1 MVTRIAV
8 LGAECTGKTQLT
20 QTLQQTFLQR
30 ANAVVLVPEVLR
42 TWCAQ
47 AGRTPQAHEQAHIA
61 HAQAAALDH
70 AIASLSHPVLPAD
83 PVQLAPRPTA
93 QHALVISDTSALM
106 TAVYSDVL
114 FDDTSLYPWALEQQ
128 RQFDLTLLLGL
139 DLPWVGDGIQRD
151 GPRVQAHIDARLR
164 QVLETHGL
172 SYTLVYGAGSHRL
185 ECALQ
190 AIGHHWAVSEAPVAR
205 KASNWQWSC
214 EKCSDAGCEHQLFSA
229 LLRTSAR

>member
-20 QTLQQTFLQR
+20 QGLLQTCLQR
-30 ANAVVLVPEVLR
+30 GDAAVHVPELLR
-42 TWCAQ
+42 SWCAQ

-61 HAQAAALDH
+61 HAQAGALDQ
-70 AIASLSHPVLPAD
+70 AIASLSHPALPL
-83 PVQLAPRPTA
+83 QLAPRPNA

-114 FDDTSLYPWALEQQ
+114 FGDASLYPWALAQQ
-128 RQFDLTLLLGL
+128 RQFDLTLVMGL

-151 GPRVQAHIDARLR
+151 GPHIQGQIDARLR
-164 QVLETHGL
+164 AVLETH
-172 SYTLVYGAGSHRL
+172 SVVYTVVYGAGPRRL

-190 AIGHHWAVSEAPVAR
+190 AISHQHAESVAPAGR
-205 KASNWQWSC
+205 TASRWQWSC
-214 EKCSDAGCEHQLFSA
+214 EKCSDAGYEHQLFSA
-229 LLRTSAR
+229 LLRDSAR

>member
-20 QTLQQTFLQR
+20 QTLQQALLQR

-42 TWCAQ
+42 TWCTQ

-61 HAQAAALDH
+61 HAQADALEH
-70 AIASLSHPVLPAD
+70 AIASLSRPAHLTSASANQN
-83 PVQLAPRPTA
+83 VT
-93 QHALVISDTSALM
+93 VISDTSALM

-114 FDDTSLYPWALEQQ
+114 FDDTSLYTWALEQQ

-151 GPRVQAHIDARLR
+151 GPRVQAQIDARLR
-164 QVLETHGL
+164 HVLETHGR
-172 SYTLVYGAGSHRL
+172 SYTLVYGAGPRRL

-190 AIGHHWAVSEAPVAR
+190 AIDHHRAVSETPVAR